1 MFITRITERSFFVKN
16 KKPYYYEVTEFGSIR
31 EMLEL
36 AKKEA
41 GNNIAFKYKTGED
54 VASVTYNEF
63 VDQTEQLGAAITELG
78 FGSSHIA
85 CIGPN
90 SYKWVVTYLTVL
102 KSAGVFVPIDKEL
115 PANDILNIISKGD
128 CEVVFCSRKYAEM
141 FKENT
146 DKIPGVKLFISFDLK
161 EDVTDGDFSIRSFD
175 KLVEYGKTLDK
186 KAYRSLKSDPKA
198 LKMLVYTSGT
208 TGNSKGVMLCEHNLV
223 SSVYYGLQV
232 STVYDTCLSVLPYH
246 HTYEAVSGLLVSLH
260 KHATICINDSMAS
273 TVKNFKLYKP
283 SYVYLV
289 PAFAEV
295 FYANILKNVDESGKA
310 KQFEM
315 LLHLCNGLR
324 KVGIDMRKVFFKKI
338 HDTFGGRLRKI
349 VCGGAPIRA
358 EIGKF
363 FDDIGISLINGY
375 GITECSPLVSA
386 NNDYFNDCRT
396 VGIKLPCI
404 DLRIDSPN
412 EEGIGEV
419 CVKGD
424 VVMLGYYNQPELT
437 AEVLKDGWFYTG
449 DYGYI
454 NDKGQLLITGRKKN
468 IIVLSNGKNI
478 YPEEIESYIQG
489 ISYVSEVIVK
499 STKDENGQE
508 TALQAEVFLSEKK
521 DEKEVLND
529 IVAVCRV
536 LPVYKRISSV
546 VIRSE
551 EFPKT
556 TSKKIKR
563 VSV

>member
-1 MFITRITERSFFVKN
+1 MKH
-16 KKPYYYEVTEFGSIR
+16 KKPVYYEVTKFNSIR
-31 EMLEL
+31 EMLDI
-36 AKKEA
+36 AKREA
-41 GNNIAFKYKTGED
+41 GNNIAFKYKTGEK
-54 VASVTYNEF
+54 VVSVTYNEF
-63 VDQTEQLGAAITELG
+63 VEQTEQLGAAITELG
-78 FGSSHIA
+78 FGGSHIA

-102 KSAGVFVPIDKEL
+102 KSADVFIPIDKEL
-115 PANDILNIISKGD
+115 PVHDILNIVNKSD
-128 CEVVFCSRKYAEM
+128 SEVIFCAKKYADL
-141 FKENT
+141 FKENA
-146 DKIPGVKLFISFDLK
+146 DKIPGVKLFVCFELA
-161 EDVTDGDFSIRSFD
+161 EDVSDGITIRSFD
-175 KLVEYGKTLDK
+175 KLVEYGKRLDK
-186 KAYRSLKSDPKA
+186 AKYRSLKSDPNA

-208 TGNSKGVMLCEHNLV
+208 TGNAKGVMLSEHNLV

-232 STVYDTCLSVLPYH
+232 STVYDTSLSVLPYH

-273 TVKNFKLYKP
+273 IVKNFKLYKP

-289 PAFAEV
+289 PAFVEV
-295 FYANILKNVDESGKA
+295 FYANILKQIDESGRE

-315 LLHLCNGLR
+315 LIKLSNVLR
-324 KVGIDMRKVFFKKI
+324 KIGIDLRKVFFKKI

-349 VCGGAPIRA
+349 VCGGAPLRS
-358 EIGKF
+358 ELGDF
-363 FDDIGISLINGY
+363 FEAIGISLINGY

-412 EEGIGEV
+412 EDGIGEV

-424 VVMLGYYNQPELT
+424 VVMLGYYKQPELT

-449 DYGYI
+449 DYGYL
-454 NDKGQLLITGRKKN
+454 NDKGQLVITGRKKN
-468 IIVLSNGKNI
+468 IIVLSNGKNV

-499 STKDENGQE
+499 SAKDETGQE
-508 TALQAEVFLSEKK
+508 TRLQAEVFLSEPK

-529 IVAVCRV
+529 IIAVCRV
-536 LPVYKRISSV
+536 LPAYKRVSSV
-546 VIRSE
+546 VIRNE

-563 VSV
+563 VSVSSNPV